1 MDCEWLSVSPGFPG
15 SSAVKDLP
23 ANAGDMALIPG
34 SGRDPGEGN
43 NNPLQYSREIPWTE
57 EPGWLQSM
65 GPQKSWTR
73 LSDLNNN
80 TLGSSLAWLQ
90 WPWRDPKQTCNKILR
105 DHHMGKV
112 GHRIWRSGK
121 PQQGKELENHQ
132 PTLNKKAHANHKQKC
147 QFTLSGSVL
156 MPWKRKPTHTSRVGR
171 EPSWPRGWHS

>member
-1 MDCEWLSVSPGFPG
+1 MQETWLWFLGREETLEKEITTHFSI
-15 SSAVKDLP
+15 P
-23 ANAGDMALIPG
+23 AW
-34 SGRDPGEGN
+34 
-43 NNPLQYSREIPWTE
+43 EIPWTE

-65 GPQKSWTR
+65 GSQKSWTR
-73 LSDLNNN
+73 LSNLNNN
-80 TLGSSLAWLQ
+80 TSESSLVWLQ
-90 WPWRDPKQTCNKILR
+90 WPWRYPKQTCNKILR
-105 DHHMGKV
+105 DHHTGKV